1 MLKKTDIVAAVQ
13 QALNESQGVRTYNI
27 SIQPIVNRV
36 LQLLEMKAD
45 NKQVL
50 LD

>member
-13 QALNESQGVRTYNI
+13 QALNENNGIRTYSIN
-27 SIQPIVNRV
+27 IQPIVNRV